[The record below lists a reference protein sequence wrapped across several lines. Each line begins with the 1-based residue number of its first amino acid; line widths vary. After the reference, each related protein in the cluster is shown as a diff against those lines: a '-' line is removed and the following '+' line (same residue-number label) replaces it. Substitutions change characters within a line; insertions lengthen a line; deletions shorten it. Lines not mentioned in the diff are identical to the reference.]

1 MGKEV
6 GGRFKREGT
15 YIYLWLIPQVV
26 ASLIAQSVEESVYS
40 AGDQGSIPGSGRSA
54 GEGNGNPLQ
63 YFCLKNPMDRGAW
76 KAIVHGVAESDMTER
91 LHFHF
96 LHFIFQDPLL

>member
-40 AGDQGSIPGSGRSA
+40 AGDQGSIPGSGRSP
-54 GEGNGNPLQ
+54 GGGPGNPLQ
-63 YFCLKNPMDRGAW
+63 CSYLENPMDRGAW
-76 KAIVHGVAESDMTER
+76 WATVHGVAKSQT
-91 LHFHF
+91 
-96 LHFIFQDPLL
+96 

>member
-40 AGDQGSIPGSGRSA
+40 AGDQGSIPGSGRSLVKEMA
-54 GEGNGNPLQ
+54 THSSILAWRIPRTEEPGGLQ
-63 YFCLKNPMDRGAW
+63 PTGLQL
-76 KAIVHGVAESDMTER
+76 SD
-91 LHFHF
+91 
-96 LHFIFQDPLL
+96 